1 MCIRDR
7 DQSDNTGKEEELA
20 SKAATSDNKNQS
32 FNNED
37 KSDQEDLNKLKS
49 SDTPVVEEEL
59 NAPVT
64 DISAETQNDP
74 TIIDPNFNGDTSSK
88 NNINTKETLTFE
100 QPNKTILPIENP
112 SQNTIKKNDKTGSET
127 TVLNPS
133 EKEENNNSV
142 DSTSS
147 KEFTFL
153 DKFCLLYTS
162 DAADERSS
170 VDLGGRRII
179 KNFSFNYFFTIFL
192 KLSLIHISE
201 PTRPY

>member
-7 DQSDNTGKEEELA
+7 NNFKQDQSDNTGKGEELA
-20 SKAATSDNKNQS
+20 NKAATSDNKNQS

-37 KSDQEDLNKLKS
+37 KFDQEDINKLKS
-49 SDTPVVEEEL
+49 LDTPVVEEEL
-59 NAPVT
+59 NNSGT
-64 DISAETQNDP
+64 DITAETQNDP
-74 TIIDPNFNGDTSSK
+74 TIIDPTVNEDTTQK
-88 NNINTKETLTFE
+88 NNINSKETLTFD

-153 DKFCLLYTS
+153 DKLFEKIIFDRDTAVDLSIGKNNNNCLLYTS
-162 DAADERSS
+162 PSPRDRTRSRMPS
-170 VDLGGRRII
+170 
-179 KNFSFNYFFTIFL
+179 SA
-192 KLSLIHISE
+192 
-201 PTRPY
+201 